1 MYNVER
7 HTSNTDVVRKTWE
20 GKLIIQGVLCTT
32 WKGTLPI
39 QGVLRKKW
47 EGTLPIQGVLRKK
60 WEGTLPTITFSMFLP
75 SLLRILNTRDNNETK
90 SAKALRSAN
99 IS

>member
-1 MYNVER
+1 MER

-32 WKGTLPI
+32 WK
-39 QGVLRKKW
+39 
-47 EGTLPIQGVLRKK
+47 GTLPIQGVLRKK